1 MRNCGADYSSPNSGA
16 AGAGAVSG
24 DGEFGILGLT
34 AFF

>member
-1 MRNCGADYSSPNSGA
+1 MRNCGADYSSPNS
-16 AGAGAVSG
+16 GAGAVSG